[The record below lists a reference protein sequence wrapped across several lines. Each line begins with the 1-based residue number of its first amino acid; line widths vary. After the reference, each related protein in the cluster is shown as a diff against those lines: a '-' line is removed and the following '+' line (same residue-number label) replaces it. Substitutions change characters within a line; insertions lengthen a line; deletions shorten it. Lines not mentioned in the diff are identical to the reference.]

1 MTTAAFLS
9 FLVVAVV
16 AVLTPGLDTMLV
28 LRHSLLS
35 GRRAGLA
42 TVAGISLGCL
52 IWAVAS
58 LAGLTTL
65 LTASRTAYDVVRLLG
80 AAYLLWLGGSALW
93 KSLPRNRKPTA
104 DPGADVD
111 AAPAGRSGS
120 LRAGLVSNLLN
131 PKVGVF
137 YMSLLPQFLPVGAG
151 AATWGGLLVAV
162 HLSITAVWLPSV
174 VWLAGRARALF
185 RRDGV
190 RAWMERVTAGVLL
203 GLGLKLALEQ
213 R

>member
-65 LTASRTAYDVVRLLG
+65 LTASRTAYDAVRLLG

-104 DPGADVD
+104 DLGAD

-174 VWLAGRARALF
+174 VWLAGRARALL
-185 RRDGV
+185 RRDRV

-203 GLGLKLALEQ
+203 GLGFKLALEQ